1 MFTKLFFLWAFFFV
15 VEGNAKTIFV
25 KTDGKG
31 NGESWENALSNL
43 QLAIGIATESDQI
56 WVKTGIYYPTRTN
69 NRQIRFRCNRTIRG
83 HSPYQTR
90 LHCFTS

>member
-1 MFTKLFFLWAFFFV
+1 MSFNFQSPGSMKPIFIKLFLFYALFFV

-43 QLAIGIATESDQI
+43 QLAIGIAT
-56 WVKTGIYYPTRTN
+56 
-69 NRQIRFRCNRTIRG
+69 
-83 HSPYQTR
+83 
-90 LHCFTS
+90 

>member
-1 MFTKLFFLWAFFFV
+1 MKPMFTKLFFFCALFFV

-69 NRQIRFRCNRTIRG
+69 NRQIPFLIDK
-83 HSPYQTR
+83 
-90 LHCFTS
+90 